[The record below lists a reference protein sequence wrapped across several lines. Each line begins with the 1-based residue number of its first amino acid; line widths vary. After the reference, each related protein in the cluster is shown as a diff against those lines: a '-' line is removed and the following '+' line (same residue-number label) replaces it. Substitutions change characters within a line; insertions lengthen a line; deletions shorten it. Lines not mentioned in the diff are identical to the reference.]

1 MIVCN
6 PSFGQISL
14 TRLKGDSVCQDV
26 NSYKRETIAIRTL
39 LNAYDEQSEL
49 MQIKDFEIINLYKE
63 IETRELMDS
72 IRVDTIVGLRDENK
86 VVSRKIKQRN
96 KLLLI
101 TLAALVVENLL
112 LFR

>member
-1 MIVCN
+1 
-6 PSFGQISL
+6 
-14 TRLKGDSVCQDV
+14 
-26 NSYKRETIAIRTL
+26 
-39 LNAYDEQSEL
+39 